1 MTTLELLT
9 LIPKSKDKA
18 ISRAKLK
25 SLTGI
30 HERVIR
36 ILIKQMVS
44 QRIPILSSS
53 GCSGYWISYDLNEIE
68 SFIKE
73 GERRAN
79 TIIKTL
85 NPNIYIRTKRN
96 KTS

>member
-1 MTTLELLT
+1 
-9 LIPKSKDKA
+9 
-18 ISRAKLK
+18 
-25 SLTGI
+25 
-30 HERVIR
+30 
-36 ILIKQMVS
+36 MVS

-85 NPNIYIRTKRN
+85 NPLKQYILEQKGIKLIPVKAHFRCLNKTKRKWKPIKN
-96 KTS
+96 GGDLIVQLNGFIKAT